1 MIILILCVSFFGV
14 LSSSVSAQNDELF
27 YVKISDDLNNVL
39 SNMNE
44 DESIQVFV
52 FLQDVD
58 IIDVMQEF
66 QKEYPDEY
74 GAYLDARN
82 QDNNTID
89 VPVINASIYE
99 KDGYDFKTSKII
111 TDKDLLLQRSIEK
124 KRQIYGNKYL
134 ANNRSV
140 INKYCKTDEVVFCS
154 EYAPLAILNITKQ
167 TILNLAEDSDTVLI
181 SRCIEYK
188 NVNHNSSLSIA
199 NQVTRADYVR
209 DYYGNAGSG
218 VKIGQIEAE
227 WGIPNINDPDLQ
239 NSSITL
245 GYGGNVSEHA
255 TNVAKVLV
263 AQNNSYG
270 NNGLAPD
277 AMLYSTG
284 YSDEASFYVGIEW
297 LLNQGVNV
305 INCSAGCLNGGTYD
319 TKCEYIDHI
328 ATNHDV
334 HFVAS
339 SGNQDPYVNSPGMA
353 YNAITVGAFD
363 DLGTPL
369 VHSDDILWSGS
380 NYEETSGGA
389 RPEKPNLVAPGVHI
403 FPWGSNPQMDMGTG
417 TSFSA
422 PQVTGTIAQLCS
434 YQSALKVKQTTIGA
448 ILLASSARKV
458 QGALGT
464 GDIGDYFN
472 TLVPRVQNNPQ
483 LSDKEGVGKLDSRYA
498 RGIVSYNHCWS
509 YTISS
514 SSFPYSKLVYIN
526 ASTNSLTRIAIFW
539 LKRNAY
545 SLSDLDLAI
554 KDPNGN
560 AIPTAISTLNNN
572 NYEIVQFIP
581 SISGNYSIII
591 TRSSGSSDK
600 DFIGIAVW

>member
-1 MIILILCVSFFGV
+1 
-14 LSSSVSAQNDELF
+14 
-27 YVKISDDLNNVL
+27 
-39 SNMNE
+39 
-44 DESIQVFV
+44 
-52 FLQDVD
+52 
-58 IIDVMQEF
+58 
-66 QKEYPDEY
+66 
-74 GAYLDARN
+74 
-82 QDNNTID
+82 
-89 VPVINASIYE
+89 
-99 KDGYDFKTSKII
+99 
-111 TDKDLLLQRSIEK
+111 
-124 KRQIYGNKYL
+124 
-134 ANNRSV
+134 
-140 INKYCKTDEVVFCS
+140 
-154 EYAPLAILNITKQ
+154 
-167 TILNLAEDSDTVLI
+167 
-181 SRCIEYK
+181 
-188 NVNHNSSLSIA
+188 
-199 NQVTRADYVR
+199 
-209 DYYGNAGSG
+209 
-218 VKIGQIEAE
+218 
-227 WGIPNINDPDLQ
+227 
-239 NSSITL
+239 
-245 GYGGNVSEHA
+245 
-255 TNVAKVLV
+255 
-263 AQNNSYG
+263 
-270 NNGLAPD
+270 
-277 AMLYSTG
+277 
-284 YSDEASFYVGIEW
+284 
-297 LLNQGVNV
+297 
-305 INCSAGCLNGGTYD
+305 
-319 TKCEYIDHI
+319 
-328 ATNHDV
+328 
-334 HFVAS
+334 
-339 SGNQDPYVNSPGMA
+339 
-353 YNAITVGAFD
+353 
-363 DLGTPL
+363 LGTPL